1 MKKITFLI
9 SVLVILAVGVK
20 AQDVGVSDI
29 LTPAG
34 DTTIAVGSSL
44 PLTVVLTNYGPASV
58 VEGTTVTM
66 AMYID
71 GTNAGGGTVTVPAG
85 MTIAATESV
94 MMPFNPIDLSTL
106 PAGTYEFCVGTDGTS
121 LGADPVATNNKHCFQ
136 LTVGTASVQENS
148 LNSFV
153 AYPNPANDLINVV
166 SPVAFETVRLF
177 DMTGR
182 EVYSFN
188 AKTTT
193 HAINVSSFETGMY
206 FLVLESNN
214 TTSTK
219 KISIAR

>member
-85 MTIAATESV
+85 MTIAANESV

-136 LTVGTASVQENS
+136 LTVGTASYALSNYFGHTVLEICEFGGIETIIKQNVGLRKGVYLYKGALTNQALGEMYNIP
-148 LNSFV
+148 
-153 AYPNPANDLINVV
+153 YQDIDLITA
-166 SPVAFETVRLF
+166 SWL
-177 DMTGR
+177 
-182 EVYSFN
+182 
-188 AKTTT
+188 
-193 HAINVSSFETGMY
+193 
-206 FLVLESNN
+206 
-214 TTSTK
+214 
-219 KISIAR
+219 